1 MTRALPWIR
10 GAAAIVLAL
19 HGLVHALG
27 FVALWRMAELEG
39 IAYRTS
45 VVDGRLEIGD
55 AGARILGL
63 AWLVL
68 VPAFLVAA
76 YGVVTARR
84 WALPVVGLV
93 AAASLV
99 VSILGLPD
107 SRPGLMIDVAIL
119 AVAGSLALIVPSG
132 RARSR

>member
-1 MTRALPWIR
+1 MSRTLPWIR
-10 GAAAIVLAL
+10 GAAAIVLVL

-27 FVALWRMAELEG
+27 FVALWQLAELEG
-39 IAYRTS
+39 IAYRTT
-45 VVDGRLEIGD
+45 VLDGRLEIGD
-55 AGARILGL
+55 TGTRILGL
-63 AWLVL
+63 AWLAL
-68 VPAFLVAA
+68 VPAFVVAA
-76 YGVVTARR
+76 YGVATGRR

-119 AVAGSLALIVPSG
+119 AVAGYLTLIVPSG
-132 RARSR
+132 RARSG